1 MSNFTKVGPNR
12 FAEMVKGYASG
23 KDNLQA
29 AIGAAVYQ
37 LFQDNTNFINQLFR
51 DAGFWQSPVNGK
63 HRVSADGRLV
73 YAYLTTSQEEGGC
86 GLTGDMVRLDREKM
100 EWKLVAGRKLY
111 VENLDMEFL
120 TDLLDNVRFDRWG
133 TTVVD
138 KKTRIA
144 TKKYNPQLALSRVAK
159 RIAESTADDAAGL
172 DMDDAAAVLAELE
185 GIRKAILAAKP
196 RLALAA

>member
-1 MSNFTKVGPNR
+1 MSYFTKLGTNR
-12 FAEMVKGYASG
+12 FAELLKGYATG

-29 AIGAAVYQ
+29 AIGGAVFQ
-37 LFQDNTNFINQLFR
+37 LFEGNTNQINQLF
-51 DAGFWQSPVNGK
+51 DMFWQSPIGDK

-73 YAYLTTSQEEGGC
+73 YAYLTTAQDKGGC
-86 GLTGDMVRLDREKM
+86 GLTEDVIRLNRKEKKWVLTKGREVY
-100 EWKLVAGRKLY
+100 LADF
-111 VENLDMEFL
+111 DMEFL
-120 TDLLDNVRFDRWG
+120 VGLLDNVRFDRWG
-133 TTVVD
+133 TTMVD

-159 RIAESTADDAAGL
+159 RIAESTSDGAAGL

-196 RLALAA
+196 RLAIAA